1 MAIEALWEAPAGA
14 ADHRD
19 VGSVFASPS
28 GYLSPFV
35 MLDLRRRVVGYRMT
49 WRHRDGQGTG
59 QAASLRA
66 MAECLAEHLS
76 PGGRGWKLGRTPVFL
91 DVTADPS
98 LLACLEALP
107 QENVVL
113 CVAAQDIGEDSLP
126 ALQFMRDHGFGLML
140 RGAAEPPPPGPMREV
155 FNYFDVGAGQDAA
168 LLERLAQDQEEG
180 GSPLRLILTEPGEPA
195 PRTRTD
201 EGDLQPESMLIVRLM
216 QMLQRNEDVRQIEIA
231 LKHDAV
237 LTYRLLRHI
246 NSPAIGPGVEIQS
259 LRHAVTML
267 GYSHL
272 FRWLAL
278 LLATSNSAANSPF
291 MTRKAI
297 MRGRAVEL
305 LGKSMLTPNDADNLF
320 VVGMFSLIDQLLG
333 VPMQEVLGR
342 VQLAESVQHAILHR
356 GGVYGP
362 FLALAESCER
372 ESGDTARLAEDL
384 FMSPGQVNASVLS
397 ALIWSQE
404 VGAAEAPY

>member
-1 MAIEALWEAPAGA
+1 MEAIWDAPTGTANERSAL
-14 ADHRD
+14 
-19 VGSVFASPS
+19 GSVYASPT
-28 GYLSPFV
+28 GYLAPTM
-35 MLDLRRRVVGYRMT
+35 MLDLRRRVVGYRMA
-49 WRHRDGQGTG
+49 WRSQNGQGANRAG
-59 QAASLRA
+59 SLRA
-66 MAECLAEHLS
+66 MSECLAENLN
-76 PGGRGWKLGRTPVFL
+76 PGGRGWKLGRTPLFF

-98 LLACLEALP
+98 LLSSLQALP
-107 QENVVL
+107 QENIVL
-113 CVAAQDIGEDSLP
+113 CVGPEDTGQDALP
-126 ALQFMRDHGFGLML
+126 ILQFIRDRGFGLML
-140 RGAAEPPPPGPMREV
+140 RGAQEPPPPGVLRELLTH
-155 FNYFDVGAGQDAA
+155 FDVGAGGDAE
-168 LLERLAQDQEEG
+168 LLDRLAQEQEEG
-180 GSPLRLILTEPGEPA
+180 GLPLRLILTDPGAPA
-195 PRTRTD
+195 PRAQSAD
-201 EGDLQPESMLIVRLM
+201 GELQPESMLIVRLM
-216 QMLQRNEDVRQIEIA
+216 QMLQRNEDVRQIETA

-237 LTYRLLRHI
+237 LTYRILRHI

-278 LLATSNSAANSPF
+278 LLATSNSASSSPF

-305 LGKSMLTPNDADNLF
+305 LGKSMLTPTDADNLF

-342 VQLAESVQHAILHR
+342 VQLASSVEQAILHR

-362 FLALAESCER
+362 FLALAESCES
-372 ESGDTARLAEDL
+372 ETGDTARMAEDL
-384 FMSPGQVNASVLS
+384 FMSPAQVNAAVLS
-397 ALIWSQE
+397 ALVWSQE

>member
-1 MAIEALWEAPAGA
+1 MEAIWDAPTGA
-14 ADHRD
+14 ADQRSEL
-19 VGSVFASPS
+19 GSIYASPT
-28 GYLSPFV
+28 GYLAPTM
-35 MLDLRRRVVGYRMT
+35 MLDLRRRVAGYRMT
-49 WRHRDGQGTG
+49 WRNRG
-59 QAASLRA
+59 AAAGSRAGNLRA
-66 MAECLAEHLS
+66 MAECLAENLN
-76 PGGRGWKLGRTPVFL
+76 PGRRGWKLGRTPLFF

-98 LLACLEALP
+98 LLASFEALP

-113 CVAAQDIGEDSLP
+113 CVGPEDMGADALP
-126 ALQFMRDHGFGLML
+126 ALQFIRDRGFGLML
-140 RGAAEPPPPGPMREV
+140 RGAQEPPPPGAVRELLTH
-155 FNYFDVGAGQDAA
+155 FDVGAGKDVE
-168 LLERLAQDQEEG
+168 LLDRLAQEQEEG
-180 GSPLRLILTEPGEPA
+180 GLPLRLILTDPGTSA
-195 PRTRTD
+195 PRAQSAD
-201 EGDLQPESMLIVRLM
+201 GELQPESMLIVRLM
-216 QMLQRNEDVRQIEIA
+216 QMLQRNEDVRQIEAA

-278 LLATSNSAANSPF
+278 LLATSNTASSSPF

-305 LGKSMLTPNDADNLF
+305 LGKSMLTPTDADNLF
-320 VVGMFSLIDQLLG
+320 VVGMFSLIDELLG

-342 VQLAESVQHAILHR
+342 VQLAASVEQAILHR

-362 FLALAESCER
+362 FLALAESCEH
-372 ESGDTARLAEDL
+372 EAGDTARMAEDL
-384 FMSPGQVNASVLS
+384 FMSPSQVNAAQLS
-397 ALIWSQE
+397 ALIWSHE